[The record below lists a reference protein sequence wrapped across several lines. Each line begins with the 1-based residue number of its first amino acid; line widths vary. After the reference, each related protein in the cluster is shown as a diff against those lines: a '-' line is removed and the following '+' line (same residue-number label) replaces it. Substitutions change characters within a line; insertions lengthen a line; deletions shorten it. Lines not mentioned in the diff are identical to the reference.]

1 MVRTTIKVI
10 AISSLVS
17 AAFFSGFN
25 LEALKGRR
33 EDPINTT
40 PLLLAARLSEAT
52 RPAPVKARSSELSPI
67 DTYHSVLEK
76 ILGEYSGA
84 PTDPTALK
92 KWRNKVRYAGID
104 GMLLSV
110 GDRYTEYWNPEEFK
124 RNMEDT
130 QGRFFGIGAKLDVTK
145 DKKYPM
151 IIEPIENSPAWRAK
165 VKPGDVITEVDGK
178 SALLSDT
185 QHLDD
190 VIKRIKGEEGT
201 KVRITIRRGTERKD
215 YTFTREQVNSPVIDS
230 WMQDDAAKIGYIRL
244 DLFSEE
250 ADIQFGIALE
260 RLQKQGM
267 KALIFDLRNNP
278 GGMLHVAHDMG
289 ARFLPSG
296 PVTWLKEKNG
306 QMRSMDVREV
316 ENFARRQGALSA
328 GKIPTVVLINGGSA
342 SASEIVSGA
351 IQDGDRGFLIGTRTF
366 GKGLVQTIIPLQDG
380 EGAVKITT
388 QRYYTRNKRDINT
401 FRDESGNVTK
411 LGGVKPDL
419 VLTETDKDIE
429 TQIAAL
435 RDKPF
440 DRRFAAKFSPQ
451 IAKGVELLK
460 GRLAGK
466 PWPKSEKDLPDK
478 PEKSETVS
486 ARPKRFGGT
495 PATAEQ
501 NGPLVVDEAPDG
513 Q

>member
-1 MVRTTIKVI
+1 MLRNTIKGI
-10 AISSLVS
+10 AAASLVG

-25 LEALKGRR
+25 LEAFRTRR
-33 EDPINTT
+33 EDPLRTS
-40 PLLLAARLSEAT
+40 PLLMASRLSEAT
-52 RPAPVKARSSELSPI
+52 RPKEAKARTSELAPI
-67 DTYHSVLEK
+67 DTYHSVLQK
-76 ILGEYSGA
+76 ILTEYGTPPTA
-84 PTDPTALK
+84 PTELN
-92 KWRNKVRYAGID
+92 KWRNKISYAGID
-104 GMLLSV
+104 GMVLAV

-145 DKKYPM
+145 DKKFPM

-165 VKPGDVITEVDGK
+165 LKPGDVIVEVDGK
-178 SALLSDT
+178 SALISDS

-201 KVRITIRRGTERKD
+201 KVRLGIRRGTEKKD
-215 YTFTREQVNSPVIDS
+215 YVFTRAQVNSPVIDS
-230 WMQDDAAKIGYIRL
+230 WMQDDVAKIGYIRL

-250 ADIQFGIALE
+250 ADLQFGIALE
-260 RLQKQGM
+260 RLQKLGM

-278 GGMLHVAHDMG
+278 GGMLHVAQDMS

-306 QMRSMDVREV
+306 QMRSLDVDV
-316 ENFARRQGALSA
+316 TKRRGPLAQ

-351 IQDGDRGFLIGTRTF
+351 IQDGGSGFLIGTRTY

-388 QRYYTRNKRDINT
+388 QRYYTRGKRDINT
-401 FRDESGNVTK
+401 FRDESGAVTK
-411 LGGVKPDL
+411 QGGVKPDL
-419 VLTETDKDIE
+419 VLVETDKDIE
-429 TQIAAL
+429 AQWVAL

-440 DRRFAAKFSPQ
+440 DRRAAAKYSPQ
-451 IAKGVELLK
+451 IAKGIELLK
-460 GRLAGK
+460 GRMAGK

-486 ARPKRFGGT
+486 ANPKKLGGIPMHSEQRP
-495 PATAEQ
+495 PEHLAEQ
-501 NGPLVVDEAPDG
+501 VKDDEK
-513 Q
+513 

>member
-1 MVRTTIKVI
+1 MVRSVIKGI
-10 AISSLVS
+10 AATSLVG

-25 LEALKGRR
+25 FQILQGHK
-33 EDPINTT
+33 EDLLRIT
-40 PLLLAARLSEAT
+40 PTLLAARLSEAT
-52 RPAPVKARSSELSPI
+52 RPAAAKAGSSDLSPV

-76 ILGEYSGA
+76 ILSEYGA
-84 PTDPTALK
+84 PPSDPKALAT
-92 KWRNKVRYAGID
+92 WRNKIRYAGID
-104 GMLLSV
+104 GMLLAI
-110 GDRYTEYWNPEEFK
+110 GDRYTEYWNPVEFK

-165 VKPGDVITEVDGK
+165 LKPGDVIFEVDGK
-178 SALLSDT
+178 SALLSDQ

-201 KVRITIRRGTERKD
+201 KVKLTLRRGTEKKD
-215 YTFTREQVNSPVIDS
+215 YVFTREQVNSPVIDS
-230 WMQDDAAKIGYIRL
+230 WMQDDTAKIGYIRL

-250 ADIQFGIALE
+250 ADVQFGIAFE

-267 KALIFDLRNNP
+267 KSLIFDMRNNP
-278 GGMLHVAHDMG
+278 GGMLHVAQDLG
-289 ARFLPSG
+289 SRFLSSG

-306 QMRSMDVREV
+306 QMRSLDVDV
-316 ENFARRQGALSA
+316 ERRRSVLAT

-351 IQDGDRGFLIGTRTF
+351 IQDGGAGFLIGTRSF
-366 GKGLVQTIIPLQDG
+366 GKGLVQTIIPLQDR

-388 QRYYTRNKRDINT
+388 QRYYTRSKRDINT
-401 FRDESGNVTK
+401 FRDESGTVTK

-419 VLTETDKDIE
+419 VLTETEKDIE
-429 TQIAAL
+429 IQWAAL

-440 DRRFAAKFSPQ
+440 DRRYAAKFSPQ

-460 GRLAGK
+460 ARMAGK
-466 PWPKSEKDLPDK
+466 PWPKSEKDILDK
-478 PEKSETVS
+478 PEKSETAS
-486 ARPKRFGGT
+486 AKSKNPV
-495 PATAEQ
+495 
-501 NGPLVVDEAPDG
+501 GPYAKPSALPLTTEIDSTDK
-513 Q
+513 